1 MKRIAATLLLAAVFL
16 AMAMVKNGRAEMEW
30 EVKDTLQINKNITD
44 LAVSSDGKYFY
55 VLTDDGK
62 VTVYNGIGQKQDSLD
77 VGKSV
82 NRIEV
87 SPDGSLLYLADGSAK
102 TVRIAEVSYMA
113 HIDVTGDPFKGPAN
127 APVTIVLYSDFQ

>member
-1 MKRIAATLLLAAVFL
+1 MKRIIATLLLAAAFL
-16 AMAMVKNGRAEMEW
+16 AMAMVKDGRAEMEW
-30 EVKDTLQINKNITD
+30 EVKDTLKVNKNIVD
-44 LAVSSDGKYFY
+44 LAVSSNGKYFY

-82 NRIEV
+82 KQIGV
-87 SPDGSLLYLADGSAK
+87 SPDGSLLYLGEGAAK

-113 HIDVTGDPFKGPAN
+113 KIDVTGDPFKGPAN